1 MTLFWKLVVK
11 GNLMSFQ
18 WTKMLEMC
26 LWSELLANSCASSI
40 YLQMQTL
47 TISLQLAKMVNLPSL
62 CPKTLHLTSTG
73 PAHLL
78 FLLALQTWKPANR
91 SQKHGGWADILAVC
105 LLEVTIIKACI
116 NIRNLIFA
124 RAVRPWEHK
133 MLDLDMWTITCF
145 HLHTNISLMAE
156 FSQKPLG
163 T

>member
-91 SQKHGGWADILAVC
+91 SQKHGGC